1 MTHVVSSSM
10 ITTKESRLSSF
21 GNLKEK
27 LSFEMKNNN
36 NPIRKFGSLL
46 LRTIRKAMKELSHLK
61 DLKSSKMN

>member
-1 MTHVVSSSM
+1 
-10 ITTKESRLSSF
+10 
-21 GNLKEK
+21 

-36 NPIRKFGSLL
+36 NPIRKYGSLL